1 MPGAQGPS
9 CSVPVFCPGF
19 PLRCVPCPTT
29 GTRQLQLESEEF
41 PWPINNP
48 SILWSSGGAAGA
60 GREVNDANYSEHSG
74 STAPLLFQAV
84 CQVKTSSRYLFLVQ
98 KSMDQQILI
107 ELCWGQMLGWAQ
119 GWWDSRTP
127 RVGSGHQRERG
138 MFAGPAGNA
147 KFAASWGL
155 CRGTGLKSMWDPLE
169 PLLLN
174 PHCPVP
180 PQAGRIPEGLV
191 FLGAA
196 EGRGAGKVPAPVP

>member
-1 MPGAQGPS
+1 MPSAQGPS

-29 GTRQLQLESEEF
+29 GTRQLQLESEEL

-74 STAPLLFQAV
+74 SIAPLLFQAV
-84 CQVKTSSRYLFLVQ
+84 CQVKTSSQYLLLVL

-119 GWWDSRTP
+119 G
-127 RVGSGHQRERG
+127 
-138 MFAGPAGNA
+138 
-147 KFAASWGL
+147 
-155 CRGTGLKSMWDPLE
+155 
-169 PLLLN
+169 
-174 PHCPVP
+174 
-180 PQAGRIPEGLV
+180 
-191 FLGAA
+191 
-196 EGRGAGKVPAPVP
+196 